1 MASIFWS
8 SASIQLVRPARLAFL
23 WGTAR
28 AAFQFLP
35 QEERRAQPEAS
46 ITVWRPAEKAGLVR
60 VATEAPESGRVEAA
74 AGEEKLGPPA
84 RLASK
89 GQKVRAEPRARSA
102 MNSPSTWSTQYR
114 HRSRFERIR

>member
-8 SASIQLVRPARLAFL
+8 WASIRLVRQAKSAFL

-46 ITVWRPAEKAGLVR
+46 ITVSRLAEKAVSVR
-60 VATEAPESGRVEAA
+60 VATQVPESVRVEAA
-74 AGEEKLGPPA
+74 AGEEKRDPPA
-84 RLASK
+84 RSASK
-89 GQKVRAEPRARSA
+89 GQKVRAQPSAHSA
-102 MNSPSTWSTQYR
+102 MNSPWTWSTQFR
-114 HRSRFERIR
+114 H

>member
-1 MASIFWS
+1 MAPIFWPLASIR
-8 SASIQLVRPARLAFL
+8 LVRPPKSAFL
-23 WGTAR
+23 RGTAR

-46 ITVWRPAEKAGLVR
+46 ITEWRLAEKAGSVR
-60 VATEAPESGRVEAA
+60 VATEVPESVRGEEA

-84 RLASK
+84 RSASK
-89 GQKVRAEPRARSA
+89 GQKVRAEQAARSA
-102 MNSPSTWSTQYR
+102 KNSPWTWSTQFR